1 MAFNISEFKTNMD
14 RYGGPSR
21 NNLFVVEIYKDVP
34 GTNMTSRDLRFF
46 CKSVNL
52 PGVDITTQDYKPNG
66 FGLSRSIPIGI
77 NQSPVNAVFM
87 LDSRHQVLSFFHRW
101 AQQVVN
107 YDSSG
112 GILTSINNQTPYE
125 VGYTSEFSAN
135 MIIRHYSA
143 DSPFL
148 YYEYRLN
155 KVYPTQISDLDVS
168 WEDNDSYS
176 TITVNFTYSGFGYT
190 GSQRGEAIERNSR
203 GTGYIDT
210 LNTIGSTYQSLTTDN
225 FPNSVQDALDRFTS
239 FGNTL
244 TNSTQDNFSSFFND
258 QSPSI

>member
-21 NNLFVVEIYKDVP
+21 NNLFVVEIYKDIP
-34 GTNMTSRDLRFF
+34 GINMTARDLRFF

-112 GILTSINNQTPYE
+112 GILSSVNNQTPYE
-125 VGYTSEFSAN
+125 VGYANEISAN

-143 DSPFL
+143 DNPFT

-155 KVYPTQISDLDVS
+155 KVYPTQISDLNVS

-176 TITVNFTYSGFGYT
+176 IATVNFTYSGFSYT
-190 GSQRGEAIERNSR
+190 GSQQGTPVERNSR
-203 GTGYIDT
+203 GVGFVDT
-210 LNTIGSTYQSLTTDN
+210 LNSVGASYQAITAEN
-225 FPNSVQDALDRFTS
+225 FPISVQDALDRFTS
-239 FGNTL
+239 FGNTVSDL
-244 TNSTQDNFSSFFND
+244 SQEDPSSFFNNLT
-258 QSPSI
+258 PSI

>member
-1 MAFNISEFKTNMD
+1 MTFNISEFKTNMD
-14 RYGGPSR
+14 RYGGLSR
-21 NNLFVVEIYKDVP
+21 NNLFVVEIYKEVP
-34 GTNMTSRDLRFF
+34 GVGMTSRDLRFF
-46 CKSVNL
+46 CKAVNL

-66 FGLSRSIPIGI
+66 FGLSRSIPIGL

-112 GILTSINNQTPYE
+112 GILTSVNNQTPYE

-135 MIIRHYSA
+135 IIIRHYTA
-143 DSPFL
+143 DNPST

-155 KVYPTQISDLDVS
+155 KAYPTQVSDLDVS

-176 TITVNFTYSGFGYT
+176 TVTVNFTYSGFSYT
-190 GSQRGEAIERNSR
+190 GSQRGDAIERNSR
-203 GTGYIDT
+203 GTGYIDS
-210 LNTIGSTYQSLTTDN
+210 LNAVGSTYQALSTNN
-225 FPNSVQDALDRFTS
+225 FPNSVQDAIDAFTS
-239 FGNTL
+239 FGNSVNNL
-244 TNSTQDNFSSFFND
+244 SSDNFSSFFNNLT
-258 QSPSI
+258 PSI